1 MYDEFEKGA
10 GQWVS
15 FLRKMLSECWKIQE
29 NTKKE
34 WILCE
39 ANLLDIGQIDNGAPV
54 QGIVWNKPQWL

>member
-1 MYDEFEKGA
+1 MYDELEKGV
-10 GQWVS
+10 GRWVS
-15 FLRKMLSECWKIQE
+15 FLRKMLSECWKNQE

-39 ANLLDIGQIDNGAPV
+39 ANLLDIGMIDNGAPF